1 MADTVKFS
9 QEEMKSLSEL
19 QDNYQQLT
27 QRMGQLE
34 AQRIVQ
40 TQGLDAIDKEKDS
53 LHEQWIGNQQ
63 KERELVDTL
72 NAKYGPGTLD
82 PNSGEFTPTPAT
94 EAEQAEQAKQS

>member
-9 QEEMKSLSEL
+9 EEEMKSLSDL
-19 QDNYQQLT
+19 QDTYQQLT

-40 TQGLDAIDKEKDS
+40 AQGLDAIDSEKDG
-53 LHEQWIGNQQ
+53 LREQWIGNQQ

-72 NAKYGPGTLD
+72 NKKYGPGTLD
-82 PNSGEFTPTPAT
+82 PNSGEFTPTPA
-94 EAEQAEQAKQS
+94 ESAQQS

>member
-9 QEEMKSLSEL
+9 EEEMKSLSDL
-19 QDNYQQLT
+19 QDTYQQLT

-40 TQGLDAIDKEKDS
+40 AQGLDAIDSEKDG
-53 LHEQWIGNQQ
+53 LREQWIGNQQ

-72 NAKYGPGTLD
+72 NKKYGPGTLD
-82 PNSGEFTPTPAT
+82 PNSGEFTPTPA
-94 EAEQAEQAKQS
+94 EPAQQS

>member
-9 QEEMKSLSEL
+9 EEEMKSLSDL
-19 QDNYQQLT
+19 QDTYQQLT

-40 TQGLDAIDKEKDS
+40 AQGLDAIDSEKDG
-53 LHEQWIGNQQ
+53 LREQWIGNQQ

-72 NAKYGPGTLD
+72 NKKYGPGTLD
-82 PNSGEFTPTPAT
+82 PNSGEFTPTPA
-94 EAEQAEQAKQS
+94 ESAKQS